1 MTIGKE
7 ASGQELGRKG
17 ANMNQQKIDR
27 INELARKAKT
37 TSLTEEECAEQ
48 AALRREYIEEFR
60 GGFQSILDNTVL
72 QRPDGTKEP
81 LKKSDG
87 KNGS

>member
-60 GGFQSILDNTVL
+60 DVYKRQAQCLD
-72 QRPDGTKEP
+72 
-81 LKKSDG
+81 
-87 KNGS
+87 